1 VVDLRSL
8 ARLSSAQSR
17 LISPEN
23 FDGAKGGGARA
34 VEGTGAASAAH
45 LGTGWKISPSVDI
58 GGHTTFEL
66 AAIDGP
72 ALITHLWLTTHCV
85 NWRSLILRAYW
96 DSADEAAIEVPLG
109 DFFGQGWC
117 EFAQLSSLPIAANP
131 HGGFNSYWPMPVPR
145 HARLTL
151 QNRAPQTATVYYQM
165 SYEIDVDVADSGY
178 LHCQFHRSNP
188 LAPGALH
195 PILDRVHG
203 AGKYVGT
210 YLAWGAN
217 HPGWWGE
224 GEVKFY
230 LDGDEQF
237 PTICGT
243 GTVDFFGGAWNFDV
257 PGQGYTTYSTPFLG
271 LHQVIRPDGLYRSH
285 ARHTTVHPS
294 QAVAEPVENDPN
306 RTRWKVKVW
315 DPKRKQLYGFGN
327 DAMGVPAPAASGAP
341 VPSGFKSR
349 RCAGYDLAGRDLRRI
364 GIQVAQVFFANPVGS
379 PPVGGVRSGLILEHA
394 GGDHQAVARIDPV
407 VGDEALDLPEQRN
420 ETLPDAPSDLCG
432 VGDPLIAAYR
442 RVHRLFLSNE

>member
-1 VVDLRSL
+1 MIDLRSL

-17 LISPEN
+17 SISPEN
-23 FDGAKGGGARA
+23 FDGAKGGGAHA

-66 AAIDGP
+66 AAIDGA
-72 ALITHLWLTTHCV
+72 ALITHLWLTTHCG

-96 DSADEAAIEVPLG
+96 DGADEAAIEVPLG

-151 QNRAPQTATVYYQM
+151 QNRAPQTATVYYQI

-195 PILDRVHG
+195 PILDRVRG

-230 LDGDEQF
+230 LDGDEEF

-243 GTVDFFGGAWNFDV
+243 GTEDYFGGAWNFDV

-271 LHQVIRPDGLYRSH
+271 LHQVIRPDGLYRSQQRFGMYRWHLLDPIHFH
-285 ARHTTVHPS
+285 ADLRVDIQALGWMSRRRYRPLHDDIASTAVFYLDRPS
-294 QAVAEPVENDPN
+294 VPGPSLPSADDLEVSGEPAEPP
-306 RTRWKVKVW
+306 R
-315 DPKRKQLYGFGN
+315 
-327 DAMGVPAPAASGAP
+327 
-341 VPSGFKSR
+341 
-349 RCAGYDLAGRDLRRI
+349 
-364 GIQVAQVFFANPVGS
+364 
-379 PPVGGVRSGLILEHA
+379 
-394 GGDHQAVARIDPV
+394 
-407 VGDEALDLPEQRN
+407 
-420 ETLPDAPSDLCG
+420 
-432 VGDPLIAAYR
+432 
-442 RVHRLFLSNE
+442 